1 MNSTRQNILKVL
13 AYFDYFNHPLTSE
26 DIRSFMPLHY
36 PQLSI
41 DNALR
46 WLHEDGIVFKT
57 GEFYSLQNEP
67 SLAQRKIRG
76 HETAIKQLVIARKAA
91 KFLSRF
97 PYVQTV
103 AVSGSLSKYYADENT
118 DIDFFIITS
127 SNRLWIARTCM
138 HIFKKLSFI
147 AGKQDW
153 FCMNYYIDEKQ
164 MEIPEK
170 NIFTAME
177 IVTLMPM
184 EGISHFQKFIIANS
198 WINNYFPARKISNS
212 ATEIK
217 KGFIRNGFEKIFNA
231 HFADSIDNWLMKVT
245 DKRWKKKSGKTKG
258 AKHTKRIGM
267 AVNKHFSKPDPVNFQ
282 AKLLKE
288 YEQRIKELTASLLH
302 VPADT

>member
-1 MNSTRQNILKVL
+1 MNSISQNILKVL

-26 DIRSFMPLHY
+26 EIRSFMPLHY
-36 PQLSI
+36 AQTSI

-46 WLHEDGIVFKT
+46 SLHEDGIVFKT

-67 SLAQRKIRG
+67 SLAERRILG
-76 HETAIKQLVIARKAA
+76 HQVAIKQLLIAQKAA

-103 AVSGSLSKYYADENT
+103 AVSGSLSKYYADKNT

-127 SNRLWIARTCM
+127 ANRLWIARTCM

-153 FCMNYYIDEKQ
+153 FCMNYYIDERQ
-164 MEIPEK
+164 MEIQEK

-198 WINNYFPARKISNS
+198 WINNYFPARKISNNAS
-212 ATEIK
+212 EIK

-231 HFADSIDNWLMKVT
+231 HFADSIDNWLMNVT
-245 DKRWKKKSGKTKG
+245 DKRWKKKSGKTKS
-258 AKHTKRIGM
+258 ARQNKRIGM
-267 AVNKHFSKPDPVNFQ
+267 SVSKHFSKPDPANFQ

-288 YEQRIKELTASLLH
+288 YEQRITELTTAFLH
-302 VPADT
+302 VPAG